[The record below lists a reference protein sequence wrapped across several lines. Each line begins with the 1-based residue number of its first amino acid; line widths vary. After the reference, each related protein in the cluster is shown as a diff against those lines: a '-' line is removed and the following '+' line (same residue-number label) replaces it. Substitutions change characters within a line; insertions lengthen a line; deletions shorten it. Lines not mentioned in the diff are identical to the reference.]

1 MTTSQPPERISTPAE
16 LDDQAARHERARGKA
31 PGYPP
36 LYDHAHGE
44 LPRYAYCR
52 ACDWTSAVQADVIE
66 DEAAAHVV
74 AAGHEVRCVSTRET
88 ILRPAVL
95 AVTA

>member
-1 MTTSQPPERISTPAE
+1 MKLSR
-16 LDDQAARHERARGKA
+16 RHQQ
-31 PGYPP
+31 
-36 LYDHAHGE
+36 

-52 ACDWTSAVQADVIE
+52 SCDWTSAVQADAIE

-88 ILRPAVL
+88 ILRPAVA